1 MMQSKRQAFIDFCK
15 AFFNQPGI
23 DEKVFED
30 VKVEDGKSYTYT
42 FTFPLTKEF
51 IRESNPE
58 VSKLLRD
65 FREAQAYSL
74 TGEVSEVKTSMS
86 RPK

>member
-1 MMQSKRQAFIDFCK
+1 MKKSKRQAFIDFCK

-30 VKVEDGKSYTYT
+30 VKVEDGKSYTFT
-42 FTFPLTKEF
+42 FTITKEF

-58 VSKLLRD
+58 VSKLLED
-65 FREAQAYSL
+65 FRHAQVYSP
-74 TGEVSEVKTSMS
+74 TGEAGEVKTSMH

>member
-42 FTFPLTKEF
+42 FTFTITKEF

-58 VSKLLRD
+58 VSRSLENFKR
-65 FREAQAYSL
+65 AQAYSP
-74 TGEVSEVKTSMS
+74 TIKVSEAKM
-86 RPK
+86 RM